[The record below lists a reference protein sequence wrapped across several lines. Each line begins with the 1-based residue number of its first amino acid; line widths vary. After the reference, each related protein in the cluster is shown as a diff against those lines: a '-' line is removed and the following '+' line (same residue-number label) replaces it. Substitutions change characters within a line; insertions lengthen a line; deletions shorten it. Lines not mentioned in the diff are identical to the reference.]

1 MDYATDE
8 TSADCAAEGSS
19 AMLTFEAE
27 AQHHCGKVK
36 CTASDS
42 GSPTEIQW
50 DLVVYGK
57 CLVNSVTALPALT
70 NKQKRENIGV
80 YSKL

>member
-8 TSADCAAEGSS
+8 TSGADCAAEGSS
-19 AMLTFEAE
+19 ATLMFEAE

-36 CTASDS
+36 CTASGS

-70 NKQKRENIGV
+70 NKTKT
-80 YSKL
+80 